1 MQKDT
6 RNLDQINQ
14 NKQDAMH
21 SISTGTSSDLNHVN
35 APEADISDEE
45 IIQIQL
51 SEAEIQQNASA
62 DEKITHTAKE
72 TRIFDRLYQE
82 NYEYVYARAKHFC
95 RNSKYDPKDLTQ
107 DTFLKF
113 AKYLPSFL
121 SKAQQFPK
129 AYLSRICETIF
140 YNQVSRKSI
149 KVSALEFDKATIF
162 IADMKPQI
170 EHFNY
175 FAYPIP
181 HYIGYINDAFKDD
194 PKLKNILLTLPENH
208 LKAFADFL
216 FGQLKTHDIS
226 KKYNAELMTVLGW
239 ISRAKKEINQ
249 RYRHELEVP
258 DHYYNLNLKHTQK
271 NLIKKGPYW
280 YIRKLVDDQML
291 FFKNNPK
298 AWRDEYKATLEAECH
313 RLDQENASIVLLI
326 FCAFFVKIT
335 PDAICTILNNH
346 HSQLELDHQ
355 IVEQWDYER
364 LDQALDL
371 ATEINTRLNI
381 QSLFK
386 PNFNTTN

>member
-6 RNLDQINQ
+6 RNLDQLDHD
-14 NKQDAMH
+14 KQDAIH
-21 SISTGTSSDLNHVN
+21 SISMGTSSDLKQIN
-35 APEADISDEE
+35 APEAEISDEE
-45 IIQIQL
+45 IVQIQL
-51 SEAEIQQNASA
+51 SEAEIQQNLNP
-62 DEKITHTAKE
+62 DEKIKHTPKE

-82 NYEYVYARAKHFC
+82 HYDYVYARAKHLC

-121 SKAQQFPK
+121 SRAQQYPK

-140 YNQVSRKSI
+140 YNQVTRKSI
-149 KVSALEFDKATIF
+149 NLSALEFDKTAIY
-162 IADMKPQI
+162 IADMKPQV

-175 FAYPIP
+175 FNYPIP
-181 HYIGYINDAFKDD
+181 HYTGYIQDAFKDD

-216 FGQLKTHDIS
+216 FGQLKTPDIAN
-226 KKYNAELMTVLGW
+226 KYDAELMTVLGW

-249 RYRHELEVP
+249 RYRHEIEVP

-291 FFKNNPK
+291 FFKNQPK
-298 AWRDEYKATLEAECH
+298 AWRDQYKATLEAECH
-313 RLDQENASIVLLI
+313 RLDQENASIILLI
-326 FCAFFVKIT
+326 FCAFFIKIT
-335 PDAICTILNNH
+335 PEAICTILNSH
-346 HSQLELDHQ
+346 HSQLELDDKV
-355 IVEQWDYER
+355 VEKWDFQH

-371 ATEINTRLNI
+371 ATEINQRLNI

-386 PNFNTTN
+386 PNFSTPD